1 MIRGSAFVTGVVS
14 AMTLALTA
22 QQPFDPQ
29 GRPNRNQPGPW
40 DNDVLVYRVSAEG
53 AGEQLATFPR
63 AGVPTL
69 ARLAD
74 GRLVAAHQHFPADN
88 DADFDK
94 VAVRFSSDEGR
105 TWTPAAVIRLSGLPD
120 GMRFPFDPTLVTL
133 PDGRVR
139 LYFTSVAGRR
149 IDLSLP
155 AIHSAVSSNGI
166 DFVVEP
172 GVRFAIAGRQVIDSA
187 VVLHR
192 GVFHLYSPDNGPVG
206 PPPAPGAGARGR
218 GPAGQAGVGYH
229 ATSADGLTFVRQ
241 DDVRIEG
248 NRRWLGNAQ
257 SDGEQIRFF
266 GTAGPG
272 IWTATSPDGQTWQLG
287 TSLPVPGADPGAV
300 ALAKGTWLVVT
311 TGPPRRP
318 LR

>member
-1 MIRGSAFVTGVVS
+1 MTRALSCLSA
-14 AMTLALTA
+14 ALLMTLAVAA

-40 DNDVLVYRVSAEG
+40 YNDVLVYRVG
-53 AGEQLATFPR
+53 TGCAGERVATFPR
-63 AGVPTL
+63 AGVPTA

-74 GRLVAAHQHFPADN
+74 GRIIAAHQHFPDDS

-94 VAVRFSSDEGR
+94 VAVHFSADEGR
-105 TWTPAAVIRLSGLPD
+105 TWTPAQVIRLSGLPD
-120 GMRFPFDPTLVTL
+120 GMRFPFDPTLVPL

-149 IDLSLP
+149 IDLSPP
-155 AIHSAVSSNGI
+155 AIYSAISSNGI

-172 GVRFAIAGRQVIDSA
+172 GVRFAVAGRMVIDSA

-192 GVFHLYSPDNGPVG
+192 GVFHLYSPDNGPAG
-206 PPPAPGAGARGR
+206 PPPAPGPGGPGR
-218 GPAGQAGVGYH
+218 GPAGPVGVGYH
-229 ATSADGLTFVRQ
+229 ATSADGLTFTRQ
-241 DDVRIEG
+241 DDVRIDG

-266 GTAGPG
+266 GTGGPG
-272 IWTATSPDGQTWQLG
+272 VWTATSADGQAWRLDR
-287 TSLPVPGADPGAV
+287 SLPVPGADPGAV
-300 ALAKGTWLVVT
+300 AIKNGGWLVVA
-311 TGPPRRP
+311 TGPPRRR
-318 LR
+318 L